1 MWFYLKL
8 AWRNI
13 FRNKRRTIIA
23 SIAIGI
29 GLASLIFFDA
39 LLIGMKDN
47 LIKSATST
55 FLGEAQIHRNEFRE
69 TQEANLTIVKSEG
82 IIKSL
87 GKEEIVE
94 AFTPRTLSF
103 GMLSSPANVNAV
115 VLAGIEPETEKAL
128 SKIDDTIIAGDFF
141 KSNNKREIIIGNK
154 LAETLEVSLG
164 DRVVVTVSQIGSGD
178 LSQEMFRISGI
189 YRFNIK
195 EMDSGMA
202 FIRLPKAQEML
213 GLEGQIH
220 EIAIKFK
227 KLEYASQA
235 ELPFWKKYAKNDNE
249 AAGWLEIM
257 PQMKAV
263 FDMTSISRFVMIFI
277 LFVVVLFGIINTL
290 FMSLYERMFEF
301 GVLRAI
307 GTRPSG
313 ARKLMLFEAG
323 ALGILSITI
332 GVILGLAICLISAQ
346 IGFNWQG
353 LELAGASIQEVL
365 YPVIQLKQYIFYPL
379 SIFIFTL
386 IIGLYP
392 AYIAG
397 KMNVADALRKS
408 L

>member
-332 GVILGLAICLISAQ
+332 GIILGLAICLISAQ